1 MTPPIPPKTLA
12 DLIDLFSDVF
22 GGLDVMKPGMS
33 VVFVMFIVFSLAVV
47 VVEVAAVSSDI
58 KIDSSITPG
67 KF

>member
-33 VVFVMFIVFSLAVV
+33 VVFVMFVVFSLAVV

>member
-12 DLIDLFSDVF
+12 DLIELFSDVF

-33 VVFVMFIVFSLAVV
+33 VVFVMFVVFSLAVV
-47 VVEVAAVSSDI
+47 VVEVVAVSSDI

>member
-12 DLIDLFSDVF
+12 DLIELFSDVF

-33 VVFVMFIVFSLAVV
+33 VVFSLAVV
-47 VVEVAAVSSDI
+47 VVEVVAVSSDI